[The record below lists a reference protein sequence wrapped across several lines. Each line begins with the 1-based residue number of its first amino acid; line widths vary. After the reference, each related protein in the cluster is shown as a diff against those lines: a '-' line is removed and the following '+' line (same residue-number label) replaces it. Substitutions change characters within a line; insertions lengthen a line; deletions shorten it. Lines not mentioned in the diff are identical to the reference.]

1 MWVYMPRRA
10 RPAYRYKKYSRVFRV
25 PITRPFARAIVLS
38 DGGTLEHRLLDA
50 GARVWPLE
58 AEVHLYETMPGG
70 QLGHLAAFEAEAEGP
85 GEAGLAADEFEQ
97 LTPQIAAALTGSPGL
112 ARPCRVFRVVVPGM
126 RVRRRHR

>member
-25 PITRPFARAIVLS
+25 PITRPLARAIVLS

-58 AEVHLYETMPGG
+58 AERHLYETIPGG
-70 QLGHLAAFEAEAEGP
+70 QLGHLAAFEA
-85 GEAGLAADEFEQ
+85 
-97 LTPQIAAALTGSPGL
+97 AALTGSPGL
-112 ARPCRVFRVVVPGM
+112 ARPRRVFRVVVPGM
-126 RVRRRHR
+126 RVRRRHRLIVRMGPPTAPHLRVHLRLSER